1 MGRQHF
7 KSALRTDEEITVSDQ
22 MDGISIESGELAP
35 QQELAGDLL
44 YEPLDFFLQK
54 PFEPETFRNEMS
66 FLLQKVKQAFEAMK
80 EDLLECEAD
89 RDLLSSTLQLD
100 IWERL
105 IVEIGA
111 MIECIGSPERLRPA
125 IHRCA
130 VSFYRDLMDP
140 IRSIKLFDYLL
151 HLDPAD
157 PDIWGSYGLCLIEM
171 SEQCIF
177 STFDMERRSVFCFV
191 RAARLC
197 LAHLIA
203 RDRWL
208 EDRDDET
215 ALRLAGEYYY
225 NASDAYPNPVSRKG
239 MYLTMMLKRMESL
252 PGREGLEGREIE
264 HEGENLT
271 REMQAVL
278 AML

>member
-1 MGRQHF
+1 M
-7 KSALRTDEEITVSDQ
+7 SDQ